1 MSNKPPPFNDERF
14 RPETMLPKP
23 FSSLIDVDV
32 FAMSDKGLVRS
43 TNEDH
48 YLVVRGGRAIETV
61 FSSLS
66 GNRAGDI
73 FEETAYAFVVADGV
87 GGEAGGEVASR
98 QAIFTLLNLAL
109 RTPDWQFRWGPD
121 QRKIVMWRMQDRFR
135 RVNAALV
142 QQATAHASLNGMC
155 TTMTMALTHGKNL
168 IVGYMGDS
176 RAYLLHD
183 TKLQRLT
190 RDHTV
195 AERMIEEGIDP
206 ANDQLLNQLRNVL
219 MQALGGP
226 ECDCNPDTHDYSL
239 ENGDQLLL
247 CTDGLTDMVAEEEIE
262 TVLNTSDS
270 AQSACRSLVNLALSS
285 GGHDNIT
292 AIVARYSIPQ
302 LQP

>member
-1 MSNKPPPFNDERF
+1 MSNKPPPFNDDPLP
-14 RPETMLPKP
+14 PEAMLPKP

-48 YLVVRGGRAIETV
+48 YLVVRGGRAMETV
-61 FSSLS
+61 FTSLTD
-66 GNRAGDI
+66 RAGDL
-73 FEETAYAFVVADGV
+73 FEETAYGFVVADGV
-87 GGEAGGEVASR
+87 GGEAAGAVASR

-109 RTPDWQFRWGPD
+109 RTPDWQFRWGPE
-121 QRKIVMWRMQDRFR
+121 QINTVMWRMQDRFR

-155 TTMTMALTHGKNL
+155 TTMTVALSHGKCL
-168 IVGYMGDS
+168 IIGHMGDS
-176 RAYLLHD
+176 RAYLLHNK
-183 TKLQRLT
+183 KLQRLT

-195 AERMIEEGIDP
+195 AERLLDEGINP

-226 ECDCNPDTHDYSL
+226 QCECNPDTHDYFL
-239 ENGDQLLL
+239 EDGDQLLL
-247 CTDGLTDMVAEEEIE
+247 CTDGLTDMVPEDEIE
-262 TVLNTSDS
+262 MVLTTADS
-270 AQSACRSLVNLALSS
+270 ARSACRSLVNLALSS
-285 GGHDNIT
+285 GGRDNIT

-302 LQP
+302 LQI